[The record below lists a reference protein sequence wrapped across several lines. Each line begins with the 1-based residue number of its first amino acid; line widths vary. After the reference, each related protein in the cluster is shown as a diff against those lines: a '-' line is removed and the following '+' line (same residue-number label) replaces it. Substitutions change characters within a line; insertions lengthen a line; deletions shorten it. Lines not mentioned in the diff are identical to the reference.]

1 MFCFNSK
8 DSSDV
13 KGSYWRVDRV
23 LLAAGDLYVVDDYF
37 FVTDVKRD

>member
-23 LLAAGDLYVVDDYF
+23 LLAAGDREETSLRCRRLLF
-37 FVTDVKRD
+37 CN